1 MSWGGGYNLNWCS
14 AVADGKFF
22 FSCHGSRLWG
32 WILKCVSSILFWE
45 DVLDI
50 GSKDD
55 PTCSMIIVCWMFRR
69 SIPVGTK
76 GILESWWQSA
86 CIEGSWQ
93 KQTRRRNWRLC
104 TVESQDVVLW
114 CFFRAALVGDLKGI
128 HICWFV
134 FYLRV
139 SFCGICLHIW
149 LLQVLAIG
157 TVTGQTMDKPS
168 NIISNPIVFD
178 ILMLAH
184 LSKKRQHVHL
194 VASVNGDPKFGGC
207 LSSWQNGQFGGMP
220 PYFQTQIISWL
231 NTSIGPL

>member
-1 MSWGGGYNLNWCS
+1 MNIEMCQFYLVLRG
-14 AVADGKFF
+14 
-22 FSCHGSRLWG
+22 GSRYWV
-32 WILKCVSSILFWE
+32 K
-45 DVLDI
+45 
-50 GSKDD
+50 
-55 PTCSMIIVCWMFRR
+55 RR
-69 SIPVGTK
+69 SNLFNDHCLLNVSEVDSCWYKRDSGKLVT
-76 GILESWWQSA
+76 SA

-93 KQTRRRNWRLC
+93 KQTRRRNWRLR